1 MDDSIHL
8 LTRSFISHLVGIVVN
23 ACFLIWL
30 PPPSSAILRR
40 AAKYQRKTRRM
51 ALFWTS
57 EQYDSSPIG
66 RFAKLA
72 IRTNVRIPPSKLP
85 IFSIL
90 GLM

>member
-1 MDDSIHL
+1 
-8 LTRSFISHLVGIVVN
+8 
-23 ACFLIWL
+23 
-30 PPPSSAILRR
+30 
-40 AAKYQRKTRRM
+40 M